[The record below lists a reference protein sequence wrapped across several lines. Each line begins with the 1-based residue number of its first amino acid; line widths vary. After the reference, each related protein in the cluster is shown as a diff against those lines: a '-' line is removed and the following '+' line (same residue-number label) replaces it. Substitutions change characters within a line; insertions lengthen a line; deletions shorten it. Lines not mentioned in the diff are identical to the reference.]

1 MGQLEIEAG
10 SADECVKAQEGVTFS
25 TPQVPELTT
34 WGEGDVLE
42 NKVHLPS
49 SFRRDLG
56 VKCDKAEESV
66 ASSTTHT
73 PEPRG
78 LGLGVNVQQKAT
90 PPAGRRFGL
99 AVEGSW
105 FETLEAEMEAINKQV
120 LSRKNSLLL
129 CAIIPR
135 SF

>member
-1 MGQLEIEAG
+1 MRQRTRGRGFFYPA
-10 SADECVKAQEGVTFS
+10 
-25 TPQVPELTT
+25 VPELKT
-34 WGEGDVLE
+34 WGKGDVLD

-49 SFRRDLG
+49 SFRRDLC
-56 VKCDKAEESV
+56 VKCNKAEEGV

-78 LGLGVNVQQKAT
+78 LGLGVIVQEKVT

-105 FETLEAEMEAINKQV
+105 FQTLEAKMEAIKKQV
-120 LSRKNSLLL
+120 LSRKSSLLS